1 MAGTDPIWTVLKDE
15 GRYNLVWLAERTGYS
30 HSHVKAIAVGRE
42 AASPRFRAACA
53 ALLERPERE
62 LFDQGGASS
71 ASAHEG
77 PSRRAGP
84 AVAAGYTTPAGL
96 SIPEEAPR
104 TRSA

>member
-53 ALLERPERE
+53 ALLERPEAE
-62 LFDQGGASS
+62 LFDQGGSS
-71 ASAHEG
+71 EG
-77 PSRRAGP
+77 HTSPSDRPVTAVRARYTRRAG
-84 AVAAGYTTPAGL
+84 L
-96 SIPEEAPR
+96 STQEAPQR
-104 TRSA
+104 ESA